1 MFAWV
6 SASMVAAGLALAG
19 PVLADEP
26 QSAMVSTRG
35 VDLADPAQRAAL
47 ERRIDLAAA
56 KVCGVEPGAPA
67 EARRQQNLC
76 MIAAGNA
83 ARAEL
88 KQRAAGREV
97 RLAGL

>member
-6 SASMVAAGLALAG
+6 STSMVAAGLALAG

-26 QSAMVSTRG
+26 NSAMVSTRG
-35 VDLADPAQRAAL
+35 VDLADPAERAAL

-56 KVCGVEPGAPA
+56 KVCGVDPNALP

-83 ARAEL
+83 ARSQL
-88 KQRAAGREV
+88 KQVAAGREV
-97 RLAGL
+97 RMAGL

>member
-6 SASMVAAGLALAG
+6 SASVIAAGLAFAG
-19 PVLADEP
+19 QVSAAEP

-35 VDLADPAQRAAL
+35 VDLTDDAARSAL
-47 ERRIDLAAA
+47 ERRIDRAAA
-56 KVCGVEPGAPA
+56 QVCGVDPSAPV

-83 ARAEL
+83 ARARL
-88 KQRAAGREV
+88 KQIEAGREV
-97 RLAGL
+97 RMAGL